1 MPSRHFGSTAS
12 FRVASIGASKGFYI
26 LSRKSNF
33 FYDSMELM
41 QLSHY
46 DLKGRRIYY

>member
-1 MPSRHFGSTAS
+1 MPSRHFGSIAS
-12 FRVASIGASKGFYI
+12 FCVDRSFYI
-26 LSRKSNF
+26 LSRKSNV